1 MTTPRPLVVTLLL
14 LLLLA
19 FVSAADLSA
28 QEPAA
33 GAPGLDL
40 PVVVDT
46 LPNGLRVMALR
57 RPGPPTAS
65 FVLRVNVG
73 SVDESL
79 GGTGIAHFLEHLLF
93 KGTTTVGTRSYA
105 LERPL
110 FRDIDAAHDSLLLA
124 RAGRLGAGAAER
136 LQGRIDALE
145 DSARTYVV
153 ANEFTRTLTRNGA
166 RSLNAT
172 TSADATTF
180 HVRLPANR
188 AELWFL
194 LEADRMAQP
203 VFREFHSEREV
214 VAEERRQRVDT
225 SPAGRL
231 LEEFY
236 AAAYRVHPYGVP
248 VIGHMSDIRSY
259 TRRQVR
265 EFHDRYYAPNNA
277 VIAVVGDVDPH
288 RIVDLAR
295 RYFGRIPRGPEP
307 PPVLVEEPEQRGERR
322 VAVRMEAE
330 PELLVGWHVPSGLQ
344 EDAPALAVLARVLGG
359 GRTGRLYRRLVA
371 DEGLATSV
379 SVFTGPGYIGPRMFN
394 IGVQPV
400 AGASMA
406 ELEAAI
412 YDEVAD
418 LQRHPPTPL
427 EMQRVRNQLEA
438 QAIHRLRS
446 NLGLALQLAESAGYH
461 GDWRETFRRAQRLS
475 EVTAADVRR
484 VAEQYLVPFN
494 RTVAVVRPVRAIE
507 EDSTA
512 TGGVGQ

>member
-1 MTTPRPLVVTLLL
+1 MTTPRPLVLPLLL
-14 LLLLA
+14 LILLPFL
-19 FVSAADLSA
+19 SADLSA
-28 QEPAA
+28 QDPAA
-33 GAPGLDL
+33 GTPGLDL

-46 LPNGLRVMALR
+46 LPNGLRVIALR
-57 RPGPPTAS
+57 RPGAPTAS
-65 FVLRVNVG
+65 FVLRVDVG
-73 SVDESL
+73 SLDESL

-93 KGTTTVGTRSYA
+93 KGTTTVGTRSYPQ
-105 LERPL
+105 ERLL
-110 FRDIDAAHDSLLLA
+110 FGAIDAAHDSLILA
-124 RAGRLGAGAAER
+124 RAARLGAGEAER
-136 LQGRIDALE
+136 LQRRIEVLE
-145 DSARTYVV
+145 DSARTHVV
-153 ANEFTRTLTRNGA
+153 ASEFTRTLTRNGA

-188 AELWFL
+188 AELWFR
-194 LEADRMAQP
+194 LEADRMSQP

-248 VIGHMSDIRSY
+248 VIGHMSDIRAY

-265 EFHDRYYAPNNA
+265 AFHDRYYVPNNA
-277 VIAVVGDVDPH
+277 VIAVVGDIDPH
-288 RIVDLAR
+288 RIVGLAR
-295 RYFGRIPRGPEP
+295 SYFGPIPRGPEP

-322 VAVRMEAE
+322 VEVRMEAE

-344 EDAPALAVLARVLGG
+344 EDAPALAVLSRVLGG

-379 SVFTGPGYIGPRMFN
+379 SVFTGPGYVGPRMFN

-400 AGASMA
+400 AGASIA

-438 QAIHRLRS
+438 EAIHRLRS
-446 NLGLALQLAESAGYH
+446 NLGLALQLAESAEVH
-461 GDWRETFRRAQRLS
+461 GGWGETFRRAQQLAD
-475 EVTAADVRR
+475 VTAADVRR
-484 VAEQYLVPFN
+484 VAEQYLVPSN
-494 RTVAVVRPVRAIE
+494 RTVAVLRPVRAVE

-512 TGGVGQ
+512 TQGAVQ